1 MAKLGNKWSSVRS
14 QLIQV
19 EDHARKYIL
28 ICYYVMLCVFV
39 DMTRVVFIFSVL
51 CFLFKLQ
58 RFFLSSSFLS
68 LPFLYI
74 FSNSSL
80 SPLSLALFYL
90 GQGPSLLRNHENTGT
105 CVFVT
110 PKTTCNIDLAFWIFH
125 AFTRSCFRYKQ
136 YALEGYTFSFASFI
150 LRILLPLMR
159 IIPAVPSLMRRIS
172 LFYVLEPAGWCPLLF
187 GWKSLKV

>member
-1 MAKLGNKWSSVRS
+1 
-14 QLIQV
+14 
-19 EDHARKYIL
+19 
-28 ICYYVMLCVFV
+28 MLCVFV

-110 PKTTCNIDLAFWIFH
+110 PTTPAILILPFEFPCIYSPLFPLQTIRVGGLCFLICLFHSAHSFAINENIDSSIINENNIVL
-125 AFTRSCFRYKQ
+125 CFRTRLVPIIVRVKKF
-136 YALEGYTFSFASFI
+136 EI
-150 LRILLPLMR
+150 LKEKKLKGGIYLP
-159 IIPAVPSLMRRIS
+159 RR
-172 LFYVLEPAGWCPLLF
+172 VT
-187 GWKSLKV
+187 